1 MALASPW
8 SRDIAAGLSALG
20 HEVHAVDFGEPPSAA
35 AYLAA
40 SDTDQSEAIGLLRER
55 GVVLHRIHS
64 RLKSRVRY
72 LAGAPSLARI
82 ARSVDADLI
91 LTLYG
96 GGFATLALA
105 SLVRPYAVYVV
116 GSDVLAVRGLGRR
129 IAAFALERAARVFAN
144 GGFLAARTREL
155 APGAAVRDLCIGINP
170 DLFAAA
176 DHDVTVPRM
185 VSTRGFLPVYNNQYL
200 IEGLSARGAGAPPV
214 PVVFVSKGP
223 ELETVRSLA
232 DRALAPAQRS
242 AVEFLGGVEWDRL
255 RDELRRSQIYVSLS
269 TSDGTS
275 VSLLE
280 ALATG
285 LFPILSDIPQN
296 REWISEEAANGLL
309 VPLDNPKALAEA
321 IETAVADR
329 ALREKAASYNRRVVR
344 ERADAR
350 RNLSL
355 LAQDLAALALAR
367 RAGKQQP
374 PKG

>member
-8 SRDIAAGLSALG
+8 SREIAAALFQLG
-20 HEVHAVDFGEPPSAA
+20 HEVHVVDFGEAPSAA

-40 SDTDQSEAIGLLRER
+40 SDREQIDAIAGLAAR
-55 GVVLHRIHS
+55 GVVLHHIDS
-64 RLKSRVRY
+64 RWESRVRY
-72 LAGAPSLARI
+72 LTGAPALARI
-82 ARSVDADLI
+82 AHAVRADI
-91 LTLYG
+91 VITLYG

-105 SLVRPYAVYVV
+105 SMIRPYAVYVV
-116 GSDVLAVRGLGRR
+116 GSDVLAARGIGRR
-129 IAAFALERAARVFAN
+129 LARVALERAACVFAN

-155 APGAAVRDLCIGINP
+155 APRADVRELCIGINP
-170 DLFAAA
+170 DQFIPA
-176 DHDVTVPRM
+176 DHGVGVAR
-185 VSTRGFLPVYNNQYL
+185 VVCTRGFLPVYNNGYL
-200 IEGLSARGAGAPPV
+200 IEGLAARAADLPPV

-223 ELETVRSLA
+223 ELDAVRSLA
-232 DRALAPAQRS
+232 DRSLTPAQRA
-242 AVEFLGGVEWDRL
+242 AVEFLGGVGE
-255 RDELRRSQIYVSLS
+255 EQLRRQLRGSQIYVSLS

-296 REWISEEAANGLL
+296 REWISEGAANGLL
-309 VPLDNPKALAEA
+309 VPLDNPKALAGA
-321 IETAVADR
+321 IDTAVGDR
-329 ALREKAASYNRRVVR
+329 ALRERAASFNRRLVR

-355 LAQDLAALALAR
+355 LAQDLAALALSG
-367 RAGKQQP
+367 RAGKQEL

>member
-8 SRDIAAGLSALG
+8 SREIAAGLSTLG
-20 HEVHAVDFGEPPSAA
+20 HEVHVVDFGEPPSAA

-40 SDTDQSEAIGLLRER
+40 SDSDQSEAIGHLRER
-55 GVVLHRIHS
+55 GVVVHRIHT
-64 RLKSRVRY
+64 RWKSRVRY
-72 LAGAPSLARI
+72 VAGAPALARI
-82 ARSVDADLI
+82 ARSVDADVI

-129 IAAFALERAARVFAN
+129 LAGFALEQAARVFAN

-155 APGAAVRDLCIGINP
+155 APSADVRDLCIGIDP
-170 DLFAAA
+170 DAFAPA
-176 DHDVTVPRM
+176 DHDVAVPRA
-185 VSTRGFLPVYNNQYL
+185 VSTRGFLPVYNNQFL
-200 IEGLSARGAGAPPV
+200 IEGLAARGRGLAPV

-223 ELETVRSLA
+223 ELDAVRSLA

-242 AVEFLGGVEWDRL
+242 AVKFLGGVGWVRL

-321 IETAVADR
+321 IDRAVGDR
-329 ALREKAASYNRRVVR
+329 ALREKAASYNRRLVR

-350 RNLSL
+350 KNLSL
-355 LAQDLAALALAR
+355 LARDLAALATAS